1 MQVVFKKFIMS
12 QNTTEEEKSEESVF
26 QPVKDLLQSGVLTNE
41 EDGKEKKLRA
51 DDIFSAFLQKLPDAA
66 PSDINANFV
75 PFLKAWLESGSLQN
89 ENWKFVVRRSVTEL
103 ENYVSELPEL
113 PSMLTKGL
121 ILPLIHQ
128 NIIQI
133 NDLQWFKEEEKDEL
147 YDVRS

>member
-12 QNTTEEEKSEESVF
+12 QNTTEEEKTEESVF

-51 DDIFSAFLQKLPDAA
+51 DDIFSAFLQKLPDAP
-66 PSDINANFV
+66 PSDINKNFV

-133 NDLQWFKEEEKDEL
+133 NDLQWFKEEEKEDL